1 MKRVSQRGMYNAV
14 ADINIV
20 PMLDLVFNLLIIFM
34 LTTPLLEQSIPINLP
49 TARNAAPIKEQD
61 LTTVNL
67 NATGGIFLDRKPVT
81 LAELV
86 DLVIKQTGSKSKV
99 LWGSLEQPPH
109 DSGCQAADMAK
120 TFCVFSWRPKY
131 SLEDGVKK
139 MIEADKSIEPISKI

>member
-81 LAELV
+81 LAELESAAAARVKINPDHAVVVRGDEKVPYGKFVEIV
-86 DLVIKQTGSKSKV
+86 DQLKKAGVTKLGIVGMTG
-99 LWGSLEQPPH
+99 
-109 DSGCQAADMAK
+109 
-120 TFCVFSWRPKY
+120 
-131 SLEDGVKK
+131 KK
-139 MIEADKSIEPISKI
+139 